1 MARVVR
7 RTAKKLNHSNPLRAP
22 DGLAFPL
29 PSTDIGRS
37 MSYDLNLWTVKCV
50 PATAIHELVPD
61 AKVSNARVELAGN
74 GWLVA
79 FEPSTRVELEDIP
92 DEVAAALPGIGWLT
106 SVNMEPI
113 TAPNAT
119 KNKIKVILKT
129 IAKEFGGVVEDPQ
142 ADTVSLPSGSKRYR
156 PAMQD
161 IDSRVA
167 TLNLNYWFTDS
178 PLRTRAGRELLVD
191 YIARHLPEAL
201 PRRYGLYEPPS
212 EKWEIG
218 GKTAF
223 LDFLDRQARDSM
235 VVIYTSR
242 PCVGLS
248 ISPASVGW
256 IRRGGTQIFR
266 CGCLKLEFEFGALE
280 DDGWRTAV
288 ERAWLNITKI
298 VKPFATNVEVVDGW
312 ILRGR
317 GRLWSDSRTESSV
330 CSPAWFG
337 IPRRL
342 GLAFGLAEQ
351 YAAYWPQLKTHASL
365 ADGLRYVDTR
375 DWRSR
380 RSVSDIVGEAP
391 ESIRE
396 RPGRGRVAGPDG
408 LTRHNAAA
416 EGYPS
421 VFFFPPP

>member
-1 MARVVR
+1 M
-7 RTAKKLNHSNPLRAP
+7 
-22 DGLAFPL
+22 
-29 PSTDIGRS
+29 GRS

-50 PATAIHELVPD
+50 PAAAIQELLPD
-61 AKVSNARVELAGN
+61 AKVSNTRVELAGS

-79 FEPSTRVELEDIP
+79 FEVSTKVELEDIP
-92 DEVAAALPGIGWLT
+92 DEVAAALPGISWLT
-106 SVNMEPI
+106 SVNIEPI
-113 TAPNAT
+113 TAPNVT
-119 KNKIKVILKT
+119 MNKIKGVLKT

-156 PAMQD
+156 PAVQA

-167 TLNLNYWFTDS
+167 TLNLNYWFTES
-178 PLRTRAGRELLVD
+178 PLRTRPGRELLVD

-212 EKWEIG
+212 EKWGIG

-223 LDFLDRQARDSM
+223 LDFLDGQVPDSM

-242 PCVGLS
+242 PCTSLS
-248 ISPASVGW
+248 IWPARVGW
-256 IRRGGTQIFR
+256 VRRGGAQIFS
-266 CGCLKLEFEFGALE
+266 CGCLKLGFEFGALE
-280 DDGWRTAV
+280 DDGWRTAI
-288 ERAWLNITKI
+288 ERAWLDVAKI
-298 VKPFATNVEVVDGW
+298 AHPFASNVEVVDGW

-317 GRLWSDSRTESSV
+317 GRLWADRRTGSSV

-337 IPRRL
+337 VPRTL

-351 YAAYWPQLKTHASL
+351 YATYWPELKTHAIS
-365 ADGLRYVDTR
+365 ANGLRYVDTR
-375 DWRSR
+375 NWRSR

-396 RPGRGRVAGPDG
+396 RPGRGRQVRPDG
-408 LTRHNAAA
+408 VTRYSAAS
-416 EGYPS
+416 ESYPS
-421 VFFFPPP
+421 VFFFPMP